1 MNTKFAATA
10 LILATSLMASS
21 SFADVTRAQ
30 VKAELAEAVRTGNI
44 LASDDSGRMLNEVRP
59 DLYPAQTANSTL
71 TRAQVKAELATAIRT
86 GNMPAN
92 DDSGLNLN
100 QVHPHFYPAL

>member
-1 MNTKFAATA
+1 M
-10 LILATSLMASS
+10 
-21 SFADVTRAQ
+21 
-30 VKAELAEAVRTGNI
+30 
-44 LASDDSGRMLNEVRP
+44 LASDDSGRLINQVRP
-59 DLYPAQTANSTL
+59 ELYPTQAVKSTL

-100 QVHPHFYPAL
+100 QVHPNFYPAM

>member
-21 SFADVTRAQ
+21 SFADV
-30 VKAELAEAVRTGNI
+30 
-44 LASDDSGRMLNEVRP
+44 
-59 DLYPAQTANSTL
+59 